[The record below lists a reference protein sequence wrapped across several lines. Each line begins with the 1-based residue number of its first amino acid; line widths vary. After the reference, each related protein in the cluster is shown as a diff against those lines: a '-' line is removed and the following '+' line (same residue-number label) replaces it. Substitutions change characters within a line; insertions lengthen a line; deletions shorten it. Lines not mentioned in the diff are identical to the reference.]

1 MNESAPKQ
9 EQQDVIADQFEELK
23 QIEMMGYEP
32 KIRKARN
39 ALFVV
44 AALLLLGELITAG
57 ANNIPFSP
65 LFFLILVVECGSFVA
80 LGFWANTR
88 PFAAITIGLILFI
101 GLWVFAIVA
110 TGFQAAIGGIL
121 IRIIVITYLVS
132 ALKDAKAWEDAKG
145 RA

>member
-1 MNESAPKQ
+1 MNESTPKQ
-9 EQQDVIADQFEELK
+9 EQQDVIADHFEELK

-32 KIRKARN
+32 EIRKARN

-44 AALLLLGELITAG
+44 AALLLIAELISAG

-65 LFFLILVVECGSFVA
+65 LFLLILAVECGSFVA
-80 LGFWANTR
+80 LGIWANTR
-88 PFAAITIGLILFI
+88 PFTAITLGLILFV

-121 IRIIVITYLVS
+121 IRIIVISYLVS

-145 RA
+145 RR

>member
-1 MNESAPKQ
+1 MNEGAPKQ
-9 EQQDVIADQFEELK
+9 EQQDVIADHFEELK

-44 AALLLLGELITAG
+44 AVLLLLGEIISAN

-65 LFFLILVVECGSFVA
+65 LLLLIVGLECGSFVA

-88 PFAAITIGLILFI
+88 PFTAITLGLVLFI

-145 RA
+145 KI